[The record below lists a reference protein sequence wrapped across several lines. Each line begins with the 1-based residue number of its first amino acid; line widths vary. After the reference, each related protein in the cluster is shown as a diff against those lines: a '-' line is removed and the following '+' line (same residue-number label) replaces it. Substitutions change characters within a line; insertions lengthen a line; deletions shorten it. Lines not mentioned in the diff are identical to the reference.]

1 MFSRL
6 TDRIVRL
13 SGDDFDK
20 KKKYLEAV
28 AGDKL
33 TGNLCLILSENI
45 ESFNSNK
52 LAQTENIIRTLN
64 RLCYYSTKLC
74 LEAFNIGI
82 ISSIDRIF
90 ILLDSFS
97 RKDGQFSILAYEMI
111 SLVNSILALRSAPTP
126 LMYISNT

>member
-6 TDRIVRL
+6 TDRIVRICA
-13 SGDDFDK
+13 DDFEK

-33 TGNLCLILSENI
+33 TENLCLALSENI
-45 ESFNSNK
+45 ETFNSNK

-64 RLCYYSTKLC
+64 RVCYYSSKLC
-74 LEAFNIGI
+74 LEAFNIGLI
-82 ISSIDRIF
+82 NTIDRIF

-97 RKDGQFSILAYEMI
+97 RKDGQFSIMAYEII
-111 SLVNSILALRSAPTP
+111 SLINSILALRASPMP
-126 LMYISNT
+126 LV